1 MTYFKNKTVIMSG
14 GSRGVGLEIAKALGK
29 DGANIAILAK
39 TTEPHPTL
47 PGTIFTAAEEI
58 EQVGGNAL
66 PIVCDIRFEDQV
78 EAAVEETASKFG
90 GIDICINN
98 ASAIHLTDTVNTPM
112 KRYDLMNQI
121 NARGTFLTSK
131 KCLPH
136 LLKSENPHIMNL
148 SPPLD
153 MNPKWFSGHVAY
165 TMAKYGM
172 SLCVL
177 GMAEEFKEQG
187 VAVNALWP
195 RTAISTAAVKNVLG
209 GEEMAN
215 ISRTPEIMADAAY
228 VILTK
233 PSKEFTGNFCID
245 DNLLAEH
252 GVTDFSKYAS
262 VPFDQ
267 LAPDFFVPDDIL
279 PPEAAKNS

>member
-58 EQVGGNAL
+58 EQVGANAL
-66 PIVCDIRFEDQV
+66 PIVCDIRFEEQV

-112 KRYDLMNQI
+112 KRYDLMHNI
-121 NARGTFLTSK
+121 NVRGTFMLSQ
-131 KCLPH
+131 KCIPH
-136 LLKSENPHIMNL
+136 LKNGDNPHILTL

-153 MNPKWFSGHVAY
+153 IDRKWFGITLAY
-165 TMAKYGM
+165 TTAKYGM
-172 SLCVL
+172 SLVAHGL
-177 GMAEEFKEQG
+177 AEELGKHN
-187 VAVNALWP
+187 VASNCLWP
-195 RTAISTAAVKNVLG
+195 RTSLDTAAVRNVIGAELIKG
-209 GEEMAN
+209 
-215 ISRTPEIMADAAY
+215 SRKPSIYADAAY
-228 VILTK
+228 AVLKRDSSTC
-233 PSKEFTGNFCID
+233 TGNFFLD
-245 DNLLAEH
+245 QDVLEEE
-252 GVTDFSKYAS
+252 GVSD
-262 VPFDQ
+262 FDQ
-267 LAPDFFVPDDIL
+267 YAIDPEATLVSDFFVDDN
-279 PPEAAKNS
+279 PEGWIQA